1 MSHRTAPQS
10 PAGTDSTEITPK
22 YPATTGHVLLLV
34 GTAMLVLIQLYAAI
48 PLAGAVGDHFGGD
61 VTVVL
66 STVYSLCYAA
76 GFLFW
81 GPIADLYGNKRIM
94 IIGLSGLTA
103 LTFACAFANSLPML
117 AGLRGLQG
125 FLAASFPPAA
135 LAYLAVA
142 TKPRFRTTAIG
153 AVTTSFLV
161 SGILGQLFAASISQH
176 LGWNWVFIISGLA
189 LSAVLLGIILLLT
202 EPAREPSSS
211 GVLNQFLG
219 TLRLIKRPAV
229 LLLSAAHVTLL
240 LSFVAMYVGLESHLT
255 TFGLESSQTLLLRLV
270 GLPGMFATLLVG
282 PLSRRLS
289 LAMIARTGAIVGA
302 LGLLLEALLAS
313 MLSGTAAASLIFV
326 TGISL
331 AASAMIS
338 LFGQAAVPHR
348 AGGMALYGFVLFLG
362 ASLGPLVANLGL
374 SFPGLLVALAAL
386 LAMAAICLTGYARC
400 YAGLLGTS

>member
-1 MSHRTAPQS
+1 MPYRTVPQS
-10 PAGTDSTEITPK
+10 PAGTDSTELTPK
-22 YPATTGHVLLLV
+22 YPVTAGRILLLV
-34 GTAMLVLIQLYAAI
+34 GAAMLVLTQLYAAI
-48 PLAGAVGDHFGGD
+48 PLAGPVGDHFDRD

-66 STVYSLCYAA
+66 STVYSLCYAT

-94 IIGLSGLTA
+94 VIGLSGLTV
-103 LTFACAFANSLPML
+103 LTIACAFANSLPML
-117 AGLRGLQG
+117 AVLRGLQG

-135 LAYLAVA
+135 LAYLSVA
-142 TKPRFRTTAIG
+142 TAPRFRTTAIG

-189 LSAVLLGIILLLT
+189 LSAVLLGIIFLLT
-202 EPAREPSSS
+202 EPAEESRPS

-219 TLRLIKRPAV
+219 ALRLTKRPAM
-229 LLLSAAHVTLL
+229 LLLCAAHVTLL
-240 LSFVAMYVGLESHLT
+240 LSFVAMYVGLEPHLA
-255 TFGLESSQTLLLRLV
+255 TFGLKSSQTLLLRLV

-289 LAMIARTGAIVGA
+289 LAMIARTGVIVGA

-313 MLSGTAAASLIFV
+313 MLSGTAVASLIFV

-338 LFGQAAVPHR
+338 LFGQAAAPHR
-348 AGGMALYGFVLFLG
+348 AGGMALYGFILFLG
-362 ASLGPLVANLGL
+362 ASLGPLITNMGL
-374 SFPGLLVALAAL
+374 SFPGLLVVLAAL

-400 YAGLLGTS
+400 CARSPR